1 MGSNIWIDENGQ
13 IHREH
18 SSQNSDYSSNN
29 DSSSDSGSWAWW
41 FWLLVLPG
49 IIGAGVGMLESG
61 DSSDLGILL
70 VVVPII
76 IYAVGIYRFF
86 KSL

>member
-1 MGSNIWIDENGQ
+1 MGGNIWIDENGQ

-18 SSQNSDYSSNN
+18 SNQNSVRSSNN
-29 DSSSDSGSWAWW
+29 DSPSDTGSWTWW

-49 IIGAGVGMLESG
+49 IIGLGWGMLESG
-61 DSSDLGILL
+61 DTSLLGLLL
-70 VVVPII
+70 VGVPII
-76 IYAVGIYRFF
+76 IYAVGIYHFF